1 MKKTWMILIT
11 SVLML
16 GCSKEIKTFEFVG
29 KSYLGSPHGKQDRFS
44 EYHEYYFENEF
55 SVTRTIKTYN
65 HEIGEWGPHTTS
77 RSYKYEY
84 FSMPDMIKIYLYDDD
99 RFDYAQFIDKNT
111 MIMNKREYK
120 TDLEM

>member
-1 MKKTWMILIT
+1 M
-11 SVLML
+11 
-16 GCSKEIKTFEFVG
+16 G
-29 KSYLGSPHGKQDRFS
+29 KSYLGSPHGQQGRFS

-84 FSMPDMIKIYLYDDD
+84 FSFYIVLRLQPEKLL
-99 RFDYAQFIDKNT
+99 FV
-111 MIMNKREYK
+111 YK
-120 TDLEM
+120 